1 MRVAILAL
9 GVFLST
15 GLLAFDKLDIEI
27 PGQVSKSDVTEVYNR
42 LVADTGA
49 PELLNGIRV
58 IRSDEVNAWTDN
70 SRSITLT
77 TAILKTLHNQNEL
90 AEVIGHEIGHV
101 LLGHVDDGATEEIY
115 GLDESST
122 SRIKEANADKFG
134 VYLMLKSGYDIC
146 QAKNWF
152 KTLSE
157 TEGSSVILNDHP
169 SFAERTAELTFPQ
182 CEGK

>member
-1 MRVAILAL
+1 MRVAILAV

-27 PGQVSKSDVTEVYNR
+27 PGQVSKTDVVEVYNR
-42 LVADTGA
+42 LAANTGA
-49 PELLNGIRV
+49 PELLNGIKV
-58 IRSDEVNAWTDN
+58 IKSDVVNAWTDE
-70 SRSITLT
+70 SRSVTLT
-77 TAILKTLHNQNEL
+77 TGILETIHSKDEL

-101 LLGHVDDGATEEIY
+101 LLGHVDAGDVQELY

-122 SRIKEANADKFG
+122 QRIKEANADKFG
-134 VYLMLKSGYDIC
+134 VYLMLKSGYDVC

-157 TEGSSVILNDHP
+157 TEGSSVLLNDHP